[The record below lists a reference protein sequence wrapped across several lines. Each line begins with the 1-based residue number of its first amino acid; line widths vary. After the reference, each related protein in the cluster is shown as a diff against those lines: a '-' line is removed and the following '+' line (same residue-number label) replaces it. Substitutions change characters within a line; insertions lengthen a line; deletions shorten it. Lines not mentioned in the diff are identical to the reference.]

1 MKRLFN
7 ASGGILAVLLLLLPA
22 GMLISAHFGYEFAL
36 ANISAYTIILASLS
50 VGLTVF
56 SIKTTAASESGIMKV
71 LFALLTPFSL
81 INAVFCLF
89 VSSSVWTVVWVLICI
104 VFCLF
109 LTILHGNPLAL
120 KATTLALSAL
130 LALPIGFFCFI
141 LLFFGSIGQTTVVN
155 SVESPGGTYCAEVID
170 SDQGALGGDTL
181 VEVYEKSAFNAF
193 LFTIS
198 KKPQI
203 IYQGEWG
210 ECSSMEIYWKN
221 DRCLVIN
228 SAEYEIESHKSSSL
242 PPET

>member
-1 MKRLFN
+1 MKRLFSV
-7 ASGGILAVLLLLLPA
+7 SGVMLALLLLFLPA
-22 GMLISAHFGYEFAL
+22 GMLVSAYFGYEFAL
-36 ANISAYTIILASLS
+36 ASMSAYTFILASLS
-50 VGLTVF
+50 VGLAVF
-56 SIKTTAASESGIMKV
+56 SIRTKTVTEFGIMKV
-71 LFALLTPFSL
+71 LFALLTPLSL
-81 INAVFCLF
+81 INAVFCLL
-89 VSSSVWTVVWVLICI
+89 VSSSVWIVICVLVCI

-109 LTILHGNPLAL
+109 LTIKHGNPLAL

-170 SDQGALGGDTL
+170 GDQGALGGDTL
-181 VEVYEKSAFNAF
+181 VEVYEKSAFNGF
-193 LFTIS
+193 VFTIS

-210 ECSSMEIYWKN
+210 EFSDMEIYWKN

-228 SAEYEIESHKSSSL
+228 AVEYEIDPDESGS
-242 PPET
+242 PPPKT